1 MNIKI
6 PFKQIKDTFFNFYE
20 LQDKYKVLLKDKEE
34 VRKKSS
40 NVYDF
45 SSIISDNELFSEDSL
60 YSPDEAEDEVED
72 EVEDEDE
79 RKYREQLND
88 YITQRE
94 QQDKLVELDG
104 YRKRIEISLD
114 EIKKKEIFI
123 KSLEESIK
131 RKEKELDK
139 YPGSKK
145 IEKRLS
151 RLKSS
156 LEIEYYNLNASKR
169 ELEIVQNY
177 VEEKEKEYFT
187 VKNFRSEKKRIF
199 GYSEK
204 DKENTAKIF
213 NQKTRIKH
221 YYQDIIY
228 FNEDDI

>member
-60 YSPDEAEDEVED
+60 YSPDEAED

-187 VKNFRSEKKRIF
+187 VKNFPSEKKRIF